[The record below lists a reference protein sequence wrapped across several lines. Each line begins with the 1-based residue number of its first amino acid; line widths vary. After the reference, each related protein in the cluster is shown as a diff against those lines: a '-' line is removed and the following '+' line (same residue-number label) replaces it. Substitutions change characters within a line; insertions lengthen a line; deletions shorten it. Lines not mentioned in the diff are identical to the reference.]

1 MRIVIIGAVAAG
13 TSAAAKARRNDDFA
27 EIVIYEKDQDI
38 SYSGCGLPYYIGD
51 EIKDIEVLTPRDAKF
66 FDEKYDIKVKT
77 QHEVTHVN
85 MIHKRLTIKNF
96 VTGETFNDHFDK
108 LILAT
113 GARPFVPKID
123 GIDQKHVFFL
133 RNVQNAIAIKKF
145 IQEHKPKTAIIA
157 GTGFIGFEV
166 LENLLPWNIKVKV
179 VEVMSKITPNLDED
193 MAMLLENKL
202 IDKGIEIIKGTGI
215 TEIHEDCVTLSN
227 GQVEDADMVI
237 LATGVRPNV
246 DLAKAMGLRLG
257 TTGAIWV
264 DDTMR
269 TSHPDVYAAG
279 DCIETYN
286 SITKEAVYRPLG
298 TTANKTGRIAGDNI
312 TRVDNSQDN
321 ISRVDNSG
329 GKMHYQGNLST
340 GIFKLFD
347 LSIGSTG
354 LSEVEARKAGY
365 DIEVIHNI
373 KPHRSSYFDGEEM
386 VIKAIADRTSK
397 QLLGIQIIGTEG
409 VDKRLDVFATLITY
423 HAKVDELFHLDL
435 SYAPPFSTTKDP
447 VHYTG
452 MILDNA
458 IERNRKILP
467 NTELDKIKGL
477 QIVDART
484 DKDYTKKGHV
494 ENAISMPHAELRER
508 LNELDPKK
516 PVVTYCNKGTTGNA
530 AQNILINRGFKQVY
544 NLSGGHQ
551 FYKATRVKKE
561 K

>member
-85 MIHKRLTIKNF
+85 MIHKRLTIKNL

-113 GARPFVPKID
+113 GARPFVPRID

-166 LENLLPWNIKVKV
+166 LENLLPWNIKVNV
-179 VEVMSKITPNLDED
+179 VEVMNKITPNLDED

-227 GQVEDADMVI
+227 GKVEDADMVI

-312 TRVDNSQDN
+312 TRVDNS
-321 ISRVDNSG
+321 G

-373 KPHRSSYFDGEEM
+373 KPHRPSYFDGEEM

-530 AQNILINRGFKQVY
+530 AQNILINRGFKHVY

>member
-1 MRIVIIGAVAAG
+1 MLFR
-13 TSAAAKARRNDDFA
+13 S
-27 EIVIYEKDQDI
+27 E
-38 SYSGCGLPYYIGD
+38 
-51 EIKDIEVLTPRDAKF
+51 
-66 FDEKYDIKVKT
+66 EKYDITVKT
-77 QHEVTHVN
+77 QHEVMAINRV
-85 MIHKRLTIKNF
+85 HKRLTIKNL
-96 VTGETFNDHFDK
+96 VSGETFTDTFDK

-113 GARPFVPKID
+113 GARPFVPKIE
-123 GIDQKHVFFL
+123 GIEQKHVFFL
-133 RNVQNAIAIKKF
+133 RNVQNALAIKAF

-179 VEVMSKITPNLDED
+179 VELADKITPNLDAD
-193 MAMLLENKL
+193 MATLLENKL
-202 IDKGIEIIKGTGI
+202 TEKGIEIIKGTSI
-215 TEIHEDCVTLSN
+215 TDIHDDCVTLSN
-227 GQVEDADMVI
+227 GKVEDAEMVI

-246 DLAKAMGLRLG
+246 DLAKTMGLRIG
-257 TTGAIWV
+257 VTGALWV

-286 SITKEAVYRPLG
+286 SITKKAVYRPLG
-298 TTANKTGRIAGDNI
+298 TTANKTGRIAGENI
-312 TRVDNSQDN
+312 T
-321 ISRVDNSG
+321 G
-329 GKMHYQGNLST
+329 GSMHYRGNLST

-347 LSIGSTG
+347 LTIGSTG
-354 LSEVEARKAGY
+354 LSEVEARKEGF

-373 KPHRSSYFDGEEM
+373 KPHRPSYFDGQEM
-386 VIKAIADRTSK
+386 VIKAIADRQSK
-397 QLLGIQIIGTEG
+397 ELLGVQIIGTEG

-423 HAKVDELFHLDL
+423 HAKVDDLFHLDL
-435 SYAPPFSTTKDP
+435 AYAPPFSTTKDP

-467 NTELDKIKGL
+467 NTELDKVAGL

-494 ENAISMPHAELRER
+494 ENAISMPHSELRKR
-508 LNELDPKK
+508 INELDPKK

-530 AQNILINRGFKQVY
+530 AQNILLNRGFKHVY

>member
-13 TSAAAKARRNDDFA
+13 TSAAAKARRNDDFS
-27 EIVIYEKDQDI
+27 EIVIYEKDKDI
-38 SYSGCGLPYYIGD
+38 SYAGCGLPYFIGN
-51 EIKDIEVLTPRDAKF
+51 EIKDIEELTPRDAKF
-66 FDEKYDIKVKT
+66 FDEKYDITVKT
-77 QHEVTHVN
+77 QHEVMAINRV
-85 MIHKRLTIKNF
+85 HKRLTIKNL
-96 VTGETFNDHFDK
+96 VSGETFTDTFDK

-113 GARPFVPKID
+113 GARPFVPKIE
-123 GIDQKHVFFL
+123 GIEQKHVFFL
-133 RNVQNAIAIKKF
+133 RNVQNALAIKAF

-179 VEVMSKITPNLDED
+179 VELADKITPNLDAD
-193 MAMLLENKL
+193 MATLLENKL
-202 IDKGIEIIKGTGI
+202 TEKGIEIIKGTSI
-215 TEIHEDCVTLSN
+215 TDIHDDCVTLSN
-227 GQVEDADMVI
+227 GKVEDAEMVI

-246 DLAKAMGLRLG
+246 DLAKTMGLRIG
-257 TTGAIWV
+257 VTGALWV

-286 SITKEAVYRPLG
+286 SITKKAVYRPLG
-298 TTANKTGRIAGDNI
+298 TTANKTGRIAGENI
-312 TRVDNSQDN
+312 T
-321 ISRVDNSG
+321 G
-329 GKMHYQGNLST
+329 GSMHYRGNLST

-347 LSIGSTG
+347 LTIGSTG
-354 LSEVEARKAGY
+354 LSEVEARKEGF

-373 KPHRSSYFDGEEM
+373 KPHRPSYFDGQEM
-386 VIKAIADRTSK
+386 VIKAIADRQSK
-397 QLLGIQIIGTEG
+397 ELLGVQIIGTEG

-423 HAKVDELFHLDL
+423 HAKVDDLFHLDL
-435 SYAPPFSTTKDP
+435 AYAPPFSTTKDP

-467 NTELDKIKGL
+467 NTELDKVAGL

-494 ENAISMPHAELRER
+494 ENAISMPHSELRKR
-508 LNELDPKK
+508 INELDPKK

-530 AQNILINRGFKQVY
+530 AQNILLNRGFKQVY

>member
-27 EIVIYEKDQDI
+27 EIVIYEKDKDI

-51 EIKDIEVLTPRDAKF
+51 EIKDIEELTPRDAKF
-66 FDEKYDIKVKT
+66 FDEKYDITVKT

-85 MIHKRLTIKNF
+85 MTHKRLTVKNL
-96 VTGETFNDHFDK
+96 VTGESFNDHFDK

-113 GARPFVPKID
+113 GARPFVPNID
-123 GIDQKHVFFL
+123 GIEQKHVFFL
-133 RNVQNAIAIKKF
+133 RNVQNAIAIKTF

-179 VEVMSKITPNLDED
+179 VEVMNKITPNLDED
-193 MAMLLENKL
+193 MALLLENKL
-202 IDKGIEIIKGTGI
+202 IEKGVEIIKGTGI

-227 GQVEDADMVI
+227 GKVEDADMVI

-246 DLAKAMGLRLG
+246 DLAKAMGLRIG

-286 SITKEAVYRPLG
+286 SITKQAVYRPLG

-312 TRVDNSQDN
+312 SRVDNSQDN
-321 ISRVDNSG
+321 ISG
-329 GKMHYQGNLST
+329 GLMHYQGNLST

-354 LSEVEARKAGY
+354 LSETEARKAGY

-373 KPHRSSYFDGEEM
+373 KPHRPSYFDGEEM
-386 VIKAIADRTSK
+386 VIKAIADRSSK
-397 QLLGIQIIGTEG
+397 QLLGVQIVGTEG

-467 NTELDKIKGL
+467 NTELNKIKGL
-477 QIVDART
+477 QIIDART

-494 ENAISMPHAELRER
+494 ENAISMPHAELRKR

>member
-51 EIKDIEVLTPRDAKF
+51 EIKDIEELTPRDAKF
-66 FDEKYDIKVKT
+66 FDEKYDITVNT

-85 MIHKRLTIKNF
+85 MIHKRLTIKHLL
-96 VTGETFNDHFDK
+96 TGETFNDHFDK

-113 GARPFVPKID
+113 GARPFVPKIE
-123 GIDQKHVFFL
+123 GITQDHVFFL
-133 RNVQNAIAIKKF
+133 RNVQNAIAIKTF
-145 IQEHKPKTAIIA
+145 IQTKKPKTAIIA

-179 VEVMSKITPNLDED
+179 VEMMNKITPNLDED
-193 MAMLLENKL
+193 MATLLENKL
-202 IDKGIEIIKGTGI
+202 IDKGIEIIKGASI
-215 TEIHEDCVTLSN
+215 TAIHEDCVTLSN
-227 GQVEDADMVI
+227 GRVEDADMVI

-246 DLAKAMGLRLG
+246 DLAKAMGLRIG

-286 SITKEAVYRPLG
+286 SITKQAVYRPLG

-312 TRVDNSQDN
+312 SRDN
-321 ISRVDNSG
+321 ISG
-329 GKMHYQGNLST
+329 GLMHYRGNLST

-354 LSEVEARKAGY
+354 LSEAEARKAGY

-373 KPHRSSYFDGEEM
+373 KPHRPSYFKGEEM
-386 VIKAIADRTSK
+386 TIKAIADRETK
-397 QLLGIQIIGTEG
+397 QLLGVQIIGTEG

-458 IERNRKILP
+458 IERNRKIL
-467 NTELDKIKGL
+467 TSSELEKVEGL
-477 QIVDART
+477 QIVDARSE
-484 DKDYTKKGHV
+484 KDYIKKGHV
-494 ENAISMPHAELRER
+494 ENAISMPHAELRKR

-551 FYKATRVKKE
+551 FYKATRNKKE

>member
-27 EIVIYEKDQDI
+27 EIVIYEKDKDI

-51 EIKDIEVLTPRDAKF
+51 EIKDIEELTPRDAKF
-66 FDEKYDIKVKT
+66 FDEKYDITVNT

-85 MIHKRLTIKNF
+85 MIHKRLTIKHLL
-96 VTGETFNDHFDK
+96 TGETFNDHFDK

-113 GARPFVPKID
+113 GARPFVPKIE
-123 GIDQKHVFFL
+123 GITQDHVFFL
-133 RNVQNAIAIKKF
+133 RNVQNAIAIKTF
-145 IQEHKPKTAIIA
+145 IQTKKPKTAIIA

-179 VEVMSKITPNLDED
+179 VEMMNKITPNLDED
-193 MAMLLENKL
+193 MATLLENKL
-202 IDKGIEIIKGTGI
+202 IDKGIEIIKGASI
-215 TEIHEDCVTLSN
+215 TAIHEDCVTLSN
-227 GQVEDADMVI
+227 GRVEDADMVI

-246 DLAKAMGLRLG
+246 DLAKAMGLRIG

-286 SITKEAVYRPLG
+286 SITKQAVYRPLG

-312 TRVDNSQDN
+312 SRDN
-321 ISRVDNSG
+321 ISG
-329 GKMHYQGNLST
+329 GLMHYRGNLST

-354 LSEVEARKAGY
+354 LSEAEARKAGY

-373 KPHRSSYFDGEEM
+373 KPHRPSYFKGEEM
-386 VIKAIADRTSK
+386 TIKAIADRETK
-397 QLLGIQIIGTEG
+397 QLLGVQIIGTEG

-458 IERNRKILP
+458 IERNRKIL
-467 NTELDKIKGL
+467 TSSELEKVEGL
-477 QIVDART
+477 QIVDARSE
-484 DKDYTKKGHV
+484 KDYIKKGHV
-494 ENAISMPHAELRER
+494 ENAISMPHAELRKR

-551 FYKATRVKKE
+551 FYKATRNKKE

>member
-51 EIKDIEVLTPRDAKF
+51 EIKDIEELSPRDAKF

-85 MIHKRLTIKNF
+85 MIHKRLTIKNL

-133 RNVQNAIAIKKF
+133 RNVQNAIAIKTF
-145 IQEHKPKTAIIA
+145 IQKHKPKSAIIA

-179 VEVMSKITPNLDED
+179 VEVMNKITPNLDED
-193 MAMLLENKL
+193 MALLLENKL
-202 IDKGIEIIKGTGI
+202 IEKGIEIIKGTGI
-215 TEIHEDCVTLSN
+215 TEIHEDCVTLSS
-227 GQVEDADMVI
+227 GKVEDADMVI

-286 SITKEAVYRPLG
+286 SITKQAVYRPLG

-312 TRVDNSQDN
+312 
-321 ISRVDNSG
+321 SRVDNSG
-329 GKMHYQGNLST
+329 VNNSSGLMHYQGNLST

-373 KPHRSSYFDGEEM
+373 KPHRPSYFDGEEM
-386 VIKAIADRTSK
+386 VIKAIADRSSK
-397 QLLGIQIIGTEG
+397 QLLGVQIIGTEG

-484 DKDYTKKGHV
+484 DKDFTKKGHV
-494 ENAISMPHAELRER
+494 ENAISMPYAELRKR

-530 AQNILINRGFKQVY
+530 AQNILLNRGFKQVY